1 MNCAQDPDLLP
12 HPDLQLKQMQ
22 SRGHN
27 NFSILI
33 FMFLGGCIT
42 LAVGLFLSTIY
53 YRKKFHK
60 LHAKNSQRST
70 MQPQKRKVKIKNPGK
85 LKKGEEQRGKSK
97 KWVTSSCKVREE
109 EVANM
114 EYILQHT
121 VLDTH
126 CQEEDYYGDR
136 YDEHGVKIEKRDDE
150 TEILQNYFI

>member
-1 MNCAQDPDLLP
+1 MILL
-12 HPDLQLKQMQ
+12 LVKTSLIGTILNQAIVNLK
-22 SRGHN
+22 
-27 NFSILI
+27 
-33 FMFLGGCIT
+33 
-42 LAVGLFLSTIY
+42 
-53 YRKKFHK
+53 K
-60 LHAKNSQRST
+60 
-70 MQPQKRKVKIKNPGK
+70 KRKVQIKNPGK